1 MILRFVVTTKC
12 CSLSLHISLCGGTC
26 AAVRQSAVHRPGPA
40 TMALFRS
47 DILNQELFRRAV
59 QAAERTASVE
69 ILELT
74 IGEARTGLQ
83 VSEATCRVPRVLS
96 HVSQEVAP
104 VHITAEVRGRRRE
117 FCWTAKIS
125 PSASA
130 AAALGDELRLWEREL
145 FVYKEL
151 LPALELKRKW
161 LHGRGS

>member
-1 MILRFVVTTKC
+1 MLL
-12 CSLSLHISLCGGTC
+12 SLSPYQLVWWHLCSS
-26 AAVRQSAVHRPGPA
+26 AAVCCAPPRPSHHGSLQVRHP
-40 TMALFRS
+40 
-47 DILNQELFRRAV
+47 QPGAV
-59 QAAERTASVE
+59 QARRAGRGEDRQCGDPGADHRRGEDRPPGER
-69 ILELT
+69 
-74 IGEARTGLQ
+74 G
-83 VSEATCRVPRVLS
+83 RVPRVFS
-96 HVSQEVAP
+96 HMSQEVAP

>member
-1 MILRFVVTTKC
+1 
-12 CSLSLHISLCGGTC
+12 
-26 AAVRQSAVHRPGPA
+26 
-40 TMALFRS
+40 MALFRS

-59 QAAERTASVE
+59 QAAERTSSVE

-83 VSEATCRVPRVLS
+83 VSEASVPRVL
-96 HVSQEVAP
+96 HQPRVQEVAP

-125 PSASA
+125 PSSSA

-161 LHGRGS
+161 LHVKSS

>member
-12 CSLSLHISLCGGTC
+12 CSLSPYQLVWWHLCCSVAVCCAPPRPSHHGSLQ
-26 AAVRQSAVHRPGPA
+26 VRHPQPG
-40 TMALFRS
+40 
-47 DILNQELFRRAV
+47 AV
-59 QAAERTASVE
+59 QARGAGRREDQQCRDPGAHHRRGEDRPPGERGQRA
-69 ILELT
+69 
-74 IGEARTGLQ
+74 ACPQ
-83 VSEATCRVPRVLS
+83 PRV
-96 HVSQEVAP
+96 QEVAP

-125 PSASA
+125 PSSSA

-161 LHGRGS
+161 LHVKSS